1 MPLHI
6 LKVDSITLQKCDIN
20 LGEASKVL
28 AVTKVK
34 LQSYRNDFDLFKCK
48 ASETARKYGI
58 DTHFQEKRQRKVK
71 KHFDELAADHR
82 FLNRE
87 KIFKIEI
94 FNNVLDRVIS
104 QLDTRFIGMSAVC
117 SYIRF
122 CAFIRFSNTNIFIT
136 C

>member
-1 MPLHI
+1 MNANFFSMPLHI
-6 LKVDSITLQKCDIN
+6 LKVDSKTLQKCDIN

-34 LQSYRNDFDLFKCK
+34 LQSYGNDFEWFKCK

-71 KHFDELAADHR
+71 KHFDALAADHR
-82 FLNRE
+82 FPNRE

-94 FNNVLDRVIS
+94 FNNVLD
-104 QLDTRFIGMSAVC
+104 
-117 SYIRF
+117 
-122 CAFIRFSNTNIFIT
+122 SN
-136 C
+136 